1 MNTSTDRTRFAR
13 ALAVVGATNP
23 GDAVFDDLMTR
34 YREEHRHYH
43 TAAHVEACVR
53 HLCRFGALAENASE
67 IELALWFHDAIYQTR
82 SSDNEAASARWAR
95 RFVADAGGSDELG
108 QAVEDHILATRHL
121 EPLRRDSSAWVVDI
135 DLGILG
141 APAAV
146 YDRFEADIRSEY
158 VWVPGPLFRR
168 KRAEI
173 LRGFLERPSIYLTDL
188 FRDELESRAR
198 ENVGR
203 AVEALAPRR

>member
-67 IELALWFHDAIYQTR
+67 IELALWFHDAIYDPRRSANETR
-82 SSDNEAASARWAR
+82 SAALAREQLGSSG
-95 RFVADAGGSDELG
+95 VPADSIDRIAEWI
-108 QAVEDHILATRHL
+108 EATRSH
-121 EPLRRDSSAWVVDI
+121 ETRDGDGALLVDL
-135 DLGILG
+135 DLSILG
-141 APAAV
+141 ATPETHA
-146 YDRFEADIRSEY
+146 RFESQI
-158 VWVPGPLFRR
+158 
-168 KRAEI
+168 RAEYAHVPEEAFRAGRRRI
-173 LRGFLERPSIYLTDL
+173 LEGFAARTTLYRVPEIAAEWERP
-188 FRDELESRAR
+188 AR
-198 ENVGR
+198 EN
-203 AVEALAPRR
+203 LARRIRELGGAA